1 MAKKSK
7 NQNPFLGLWRI
18 VSMDQWEQDYV
29 NAEDQAF
36 IEFDESGGGEFHFGY
51 VHGDMDCRLTT
62 RDGEPA
68 IEWSWEGND
77 EMDRAQGRGW
87 ALLKADEL
95 HGIIFFHQGDESGF
109 VAKRVG
115 AKKRPKG
122 K

>member
-1 MAKKSK
+1 VAKKSK
-7 NQNPFLGLWRI
+7 SQNPFLGLWRI

-29 NAEDQAF
+29 NAEDQAY

-68 IEWSWEGND
+68 IEWSWQGND
-77 EMDRAQGRGW
+77 EMDPAQGRGW
-87 ALLKADEL
+87 AWLKADEL
-95 HGIIFFHQGDESGF
+95 NGIIFFHQGDESGF

>member
-1 MAKKSK
+1 VAKKSNK
-7 NQNPFLGLWRI
+7 QNPFLGLWRI
-18 VSMDQWEQDYV
+18 VSMDQFEQDYV

-36 IEFDESGGGEFHFGY
+36 IEFDESGGGELHFGY
-51 VHGDMDCRLTT
+51 VQGDMDCRLTT

-77 EMDRAQGRGW
+77 EMDPSTGRGW

-95 HGIIFFHQGDESGF
+95 HGIVFFHQGDESGF

>member
-1 MAKKSK
+1 VAKKSK

-77 EMDRAQGRGW
+77 EMDPAQGRGW

-109 VAKRVG
+109 VAKTAG

>member
-1 MAKKSK
+1 
-7 NQNPFLGLWRI
+7 
-18 VSMDQWEQDYV
+18 MDQFEQDYV

-77 EMDRAQGRGW
+77 EMDPCTGRGW
-87 ALLKADEL
+87 AVLKADEL